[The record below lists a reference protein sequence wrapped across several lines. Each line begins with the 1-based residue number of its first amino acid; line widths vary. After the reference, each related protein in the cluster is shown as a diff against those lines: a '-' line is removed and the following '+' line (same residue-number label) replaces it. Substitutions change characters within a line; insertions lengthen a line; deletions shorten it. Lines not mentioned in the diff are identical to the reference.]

1 MYEASNCA
9 TKIVAIALL
18 AGGALL
24 ACSVSPAASNPQSPA
39 ANNAFEFQL
48 GTALVQSMADSGQDA
63 AEAEDDAKQ
72 GEQDRQSMM
81 EDLYDQGRDALDEGN
96 YSSASETFRKLA
108 QMGGPQTDAALY
120 WLAYSDNKMGRR
132 DSALESIAELKKRFP
147 QSRWRKDAEALEIEI
162 RQNSG
167 RPVNPASQTDDD
179 LKILALQGVMYN
191 DPSKGIPMV
200 ERYLNG
206 PATPSNKSKALF
218 MLVQSGSPQGQE
230 MLANIARGQSNPELQ
245 KRAIE
250 YLAIC
255 GPSSAELL
263 TQIYASTSDSNI
275 KRTVLHSYMISGN
288 RESVE
293 AIAKSETDESLK
305 RDAIRQLGLMHD
317 ISTLQA
323 LYGFEKSIDAKKEI
337 LQALFLAGD
346 SARLSQLALSES
358 NPELRKA
365 AIRSLGLMG
374 AKDPV
379 LQTIYARETDPGV
392 KQEILNAYFIGG
404 NASAL
409 VAIAKTE
416 KDPKLKEA
424 AVSKLALMHSKEGN
438 DYFMEL
444 LQK

>member
-1 MYEASNCA
+1 MYEPCNYA
-9 TKIVAIALL
+9 TKVFAIALL
-18 AGGALL
+18 TGGALL
-24 ACSVSPAASNPQSPA
+24 ACSACPAASNRQSPVA
-39 ANNAFEFQL
+39 SISFDFQL
-48 GTALVQSMADSGQDA
+48 DALSAQGTAELNRDTAQ
-63 AEAEDDAKQ
+63 AEDDAKEA
-72 GEQDRQSMM
+72 EQDRQSMM
-81 EDLYDQGRDALDEGN
+81 DDLYDQGRDALDEGN
-96 YSSASETFRKLA
+96 YNSASEKFGKLA

-132 DSALESIAELKKRFP
+132 DSALESIADLKKRFP

-167 RPVNPASQTDDD
+167 RPVNPASQTDED

-191 DPSKGIPMV
+191 DPSKGIPLV
-200 ERYLNG
+200 EKYLNG
-206 PATPSNKSKALF
+206 SATPDNKKKALF

-250 YLAIC
+250 YLAMS
-255 GPSSAELL
+255 GPNSAKLL
-263 TQIYASTSDSNI
+263 AQVYASTSDSNI

-288 RESVE
+288 RENLE
-293 AIAKSETDESLK
+293 TIAKTETNESL
-305 RDAIRQLGLMHD
+305 RSDAIRQLGLLHD
-317 ISTLQA
+317 ISALQTLYA
-323 LYGFEKSIDAKKEI
+323 SEKSIDTKKEI

-374 AKDPV
+374 AKDPA
-379 LQTIYARETDPGV
+379 LQTIYAKESDPGV
-392 KQEILNAYFIGG
+392 KEEVLNAYFIGG
-404 NASAL
+404 NANGL
-409 VAIAKTE
+409 IAIAKTE